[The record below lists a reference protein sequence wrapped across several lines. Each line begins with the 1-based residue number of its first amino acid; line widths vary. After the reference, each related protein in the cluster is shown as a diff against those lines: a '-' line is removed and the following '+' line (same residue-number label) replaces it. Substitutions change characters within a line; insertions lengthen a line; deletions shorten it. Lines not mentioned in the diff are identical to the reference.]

1 MVAYEIKIPESLKR
15 LNIAAAY
22 VRARAQYLGAAMD
35 KSVATTKARVQGK
48 IPIGVTGQARSS
60 VTTST
65 IRTPF
70 QMVGKISSSLRRPNV
85 YIFVLNAGVRPGQG
99 KQPPS
104 DKLVPWV
111 VQKGL
116 ARDPKEAAR
125 VAYLVARSIK
135 RKGITALSFQWRGL
149 SESESAIEAYHR
161 QAVEDIIRE
170 LDKNA

>member
-1 MVAYEIKIPESLKR
+1 MVAYEIKIPEKLKT

-22 VRARAQYLGAAMD
+22 VRARARYLGEAMD

-48 IPIGVTGQARSS
+48 IPIGVTGEARSS
-60 VTTST
+60 ITTT
-65 IRTPF
+65 IVRTPY
-70 QMVGKISSSLRRPNV
+70 QMVGKISSSMRRPNV

-104 DKLVPWV
+104 DRLVPWV

-116 ARDPKEAAR
+116 ARDSKDAKK
-125 VAYLVARSIK
+125 VAYLIARSIK
-135 RKGITALSFQWRGL
+135 RKGIKSLSFQWRGL
-149 SESESAIEAYHR
+149 SESEAAIDAYHK
-161 QAVEDIIRE
+161 QAVDAIVQE